1 MLSFVHG
8 SCVTLKHCAPVQK
21 KHAGSESRC
30 RHVTAQLFLEP
41 LEFPK
46 YILKNRHWRNYTQG
60 HFYNKTIACCWDMKR
75 VTLHY
80 IFSTLTK
87 YTLDMRWFMMLGNR
101 CPPASYGLKLP
112 ILQGDTSLLQ
122 HWLVPWKKFQEEMRT
137 ILLHILILG
146 CHLLTVASASPDVT
160 HIVQKVVRRAK
171 L

>member
-87 YTLDMRWFMMLGNR
+87 YTLDMRWFMMLGEQVSSCLIWVETANLAR
-101 CPPASYGLKLP
+101 RHKPPSALIGALKEVLGGNEDATASYSWLPSLDSGL
-112 ILQGDTSLLQ
+112 S
-122 HWLVPWKKFQEEMRT
+122 
-137 ILLHILILG
+137 
-146 CHLLTVASASPDVT
+146 
-160 HIVQKVVRRAK
+160 
-171 L
+171 